1 MRSPSACHVGLLIVT
16 EVVDVGESEEHFF
29 ARRLHAEPFQR
40 EASVRSRSCLDVAKE
55 RGEVFFLQLD
65 IHHQALVA
73 HVPLHETRVL
83 TFPIINL
90 YLAHSIRRQILQCH
104 LRIAAEEIPAVDKQ
118 TLDEPPVD
126 KYLSV
131 SRQPCPRQSG
141 DECVEHAAFRQ
152 IEGIGIIHN
161 RITAH
166 HHLYLR
172 SLDGHLLQFVNI
184 MLHQYGLGYQH
195 GLPLTLQRHVLISV
209 LVA

>member
-1 MRSPSACHVGLLIVT
+1 MPLPVI
-16 EVVDVGESEEHFF
+16 D
-29 ARRLHAEPFQR
+29 
-40 EASVRSRSCLDVAKE
+40 LDLADRIGRQV
-55 RGEVFFLQLD
+55 LQ
-65 IHHQALVA
+65 
-73 HVPLHETRVL
+73 
-83 TFPIINL
+83 
-90 YLAHSIRRQILQCH
+90 SH
-104 LRIAAEEIPAVDKQ
+104 LRIATEEIPAVDKQ
-118 TLDEPPVD
+118 ALDEPPVD

-152 IEGIGIIHN
+152 IEGVGIVHN